1 MHSPILFYKSF
12 VFLFCFVSGGE
23 GGLYSL
29 AQVLLGSNVSNEGE
43 IEQELF
49 PPPRCPLAGT

>member
-49 PPPRCPLAGT
+49 PPPLAGT